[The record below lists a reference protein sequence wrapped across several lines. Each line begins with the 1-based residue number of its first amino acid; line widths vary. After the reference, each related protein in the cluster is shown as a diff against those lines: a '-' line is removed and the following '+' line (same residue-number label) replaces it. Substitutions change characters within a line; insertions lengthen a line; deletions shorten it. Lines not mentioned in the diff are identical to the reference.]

1 MGAQVLT
8 LDDLKGR
15 PFEDV
20 IQDIAAKETTVTIL
34 LPDGKAVVIEP
45 KPRLKPLPELPGRL
59 PEGWKDAIYARR

>member
-8 LDDLKGR
+8 FDEVKGR
-15 PFEDV
+15 TFEDV
-20 IQDIAAKETTVTIL
+20 IQDILAQEAIVTVL

-59 PEGWKDAIYARR
+59 PEGWKDAIYARC

>member
-8 LDDLKGR
+8 LDDVKGR
-15 PFEDV
+15 MFEEV
-20 IQDIAAKETTVTIL
+20 IQDILAQESIVTVL

-45 KPRLKPLPELPGRL
+45 KPHLKPLPELPGRL

>member
-8 LDDLKGR
+8 LDEVKGR
-15 PFEDV
+15 TFEDV
-20 IQDIAAKETTVTIL
+20 IQDILAQDAIVTVL